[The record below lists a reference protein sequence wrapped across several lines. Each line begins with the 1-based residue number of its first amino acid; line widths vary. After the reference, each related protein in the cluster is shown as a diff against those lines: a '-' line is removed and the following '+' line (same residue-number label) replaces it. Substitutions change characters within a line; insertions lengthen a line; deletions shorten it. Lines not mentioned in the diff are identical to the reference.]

1 MFDEIVFRV
10 PETGPSPPTEDIS
23 SITIAPLPEA
33 CPMTGSVPVAM
44 ATVEP

>member
-1 MFDEIVFRV
+1 MFDEIVFCIPVLR
-10 PETGPSPPTEDIS
+10 PSPTEVML

-33 CPMTGSVPVAM
+33 CPMTGSFSVAM